1 MTATPSPPAV
11 EGTALVAG
19 AEGQFTLEPVT
30 APGPGRDNIVVDI
43 AYSGVSI
50 GSEFG
55 ALGGKIDWGG
65 FPMVTGYMAT
75 GTVSLIGTDV
85 AGFAPGDRV
94 YLRHNEGLR
103 SARTGKPLNCR
114 DGLHCSVASLDPRG
128 DHGAAILPD
137 GVELDVGSL
146 FTVLSVGLYGV
157 DMAGVSMGDSV
168 VVIGL
173 GTVGLGVV
181 AAAAARGARVL
192 GVDLR
197 ERCCAIARRFGASQ
211 TVRPDQDS
219 PDRDTEALIRSEV
232 GGEGADFVFEA
243 SGHRSL
249 IDLGVALTRPY
260 GTFIWQGHYGDGAVP
275 FNFVQAHHKRL
286 RMFFPCDDG
295 LAECRAALLRSV
307 ACGMLPAG
315 ALITDRLS
323 PAQAASFFTAVRAQ
337 GSGDAVSPVIAWGVR
352 A

>member
-1 MTATPSPPAV
+1 MTAAQAREAV
-11 EGTALVAG
+11 AGTALVAG
-19 AEGQFTLEPVT
+19 ADGQFAVEPVT
-30 APGPGRDNIVVDI
+30 APGPGQHNIVVDV

-55 ALGGKIDWGG
+55 ALSGKIDWGG

-75 GTVSLIGTDV
+75 GTVAMAGTDV
-85 AGFAPGDRV
+85 VGFSPGDRV

-103 SARTGKPLNCR
+103 LARSGEALNCR

-128 DHGAAILPD
+128 DHGAAVLPD
-137 GVELDVGSL
+137 AVSLDVGSL

-157 DMAGVSMGDSV
+157 NMAGVSMGDTV

-181 AAAAARGARVL
+181 AAAAARGARVV

-197 ERCCAIARRFGASQ
+197 QRCAAIARRFGACE
-211 TVRPDQDS
+211 TLRPGGDDTDTLVRS
-219 PDRDTEALIRSEV
+219 VV
-232 GGEGADFVFEA
+232 GHAGADFVFEA
-243 SGHRSL
+243 TGHRSL
-249 IDLGVALTRPY
+249 IDLGIALTRPF
-260 GTFIWQGHYGDGAVP
+260 GTFVWQGHYGDGPVP
-275 FNFVQAHHKRL
+275 FEFVQAHHKRL

-295 LAECRAALLRSV
+295 FAECRAALLRSV
-307 ACGMLPAG
+307 GSGTLPAD
-315 ALITDRLS
+315 ALITERLS
-323 PAQAASFFTAVRAQ
+323 PAEAATFFAAVRDK
-337 GSGDAVSPVIAWGVR
+337 GSGESVSPLIAW

>member
-1 MTATPSPPAV
+1 V
-11 EGTALVAG
+11 E
-19 AEGQFTLEPVT
+19 PIT
-30 APGPGRDNIVVDI
+30 APGTGRDNIVVDV

-55 ALGGKIDWGG
+55 ALSGKIDWGG

-75 GTVSLIGTDV
+75 GTVSMVGTDV
-85 AGFAPGDRV
+85 VGFSPGDRV

-103 SARTGKPLNCR
+103 SARSGEPLNCR

-128 DHGAAILPD
+128 DHGAAVLPD
-137 GVELDVGSL
+137 GVGLDVGSL
-146 FTVLSVGLYGV
+146 FTVLSVGLNGV
-157 DMAGVSMGDSV
+157 NMAGVSMGDTV
-168 VVIGL
+168 AVIGL

-197 ERCCAIARRFGASQ
+197 QRCCTIARRFGASQ
-211 TVRPDQDS
+211 TVRPDGN
-219 PDRDTEALIRSEV
+219 DTDALVRSVV
-232 GGEGADFVFEA
+232 GDDGADFVFEA
-243 SGHRSL
+243 TGHRSL
-249 IDLGVALTRPY
+249 IDLGIALTRPF
-260 GTFIWQGHYGDGAVP
+260 GTFVWQGHYGDGPVP
-275 FNFVQAHHKRL
+275 FEFVRAHHKRL

-307 ACGMLPAG
+307 ESGMLPVD

-323 PAQAASFFTAVRAQ
+323 PAEAVSFFAAVRAE
-337 GSGDAVSPVIAWGVR
+337 GSGDSISPIIAW